1 MFVVPASIL
10 HADLDAFYASVEQRD
25 DPALRGKPV
34 VVGGGVVL
42 AASYEARAF
51 GVRSA
56 MGGRE
61 RERRCPD
68 AIVLPGRWPAYL
80 EASRAVFAVF
90 ERSAITVERISI
102 DEAFLDVSGLERISG
117 SPEVIAAQLRH
128 EVRAEVGLP
137 ISVGVATTKSV
148 AKVAS
153 NAAKP
158 DGLVVVPA
166 GGEPA
171 FLGPLPV
178 EALWG
183 VGPATAARLRAA
195 GITTVGRLA
204 STQETTLMVLVGR
217 AAGRHLHAVANAR
230 DPRPVR
236 AGRRRRS
243 FGAQSAL
250 GRGART
256 PVELDARLLALVDRV
271 TRRMRTS
278 GRVGR
283 TVTLRLRFADGT
295 RATRSHTLPRATA
308 ATEPIVAT
316 LRTLL
321 ADAGPL
327 VERQGITLIGV
338 TVSGI
343 EGDGGGGQL
352 ELALDGRPAAADA
365 VRPALDTA
373 LGGRGPALDAV
384 LDDVRERFGAGAV
397 KRAALLSTDEDAVP
411 WLMSGDASE
420 GREEPAGSGR
430 AARPSASSSQD
441 RG

>member
-1 MFVVPASIL
+1 MPSASIL

-25 DPALRGKPV
+25 DPGLRGKPV

-61 RERRCPD
+61 RERRCPQ
-68 AIVLPGRWPAYL
+68 AIVVPGRWDAYVA
-80 EASRAVFAVF
+80 ASKAVFAIFARTAV
-90 ERSAITVERISI
+90 TVERISI
-102 DEAFLDVSGLERISG
+102 DEAFLDVSGLDRILG
-117 SPEVIAAQLRH
+117 SPEEIAARLRR
-128 EVRAEVGLP
+128 EVREEVGLP
-137 ISVGVATTKSV
+137 ISVGVAATKSV

-158 DGLVVVPA
+158 DGLRVVPA
-166 GGEPA
+166 GSEPA

-183 VGPATAARLRAA
+183 VGAVTGAKLRAA
-195 GITTVGRLA
+195 GIQTIGALSAVELPV
-204 STQETTLMVLVGR
+204 LMELVGV

-236 AGRRRRS
+236 SGRRRRS

-250 GRGART
+250 GRRT
-256 PVELDARLLALVDRV
+256 VTDAQLDERLLGLVDRV

-283 TVTLRLRFADGT
+283 TVTLRLRFGDYT
-295 RATRSHTLPRATA
+295 RATRSHTLPRPTA
-308 ATEPIVAT
+308 ATEPILST

-321 ADAGPL
+321 ADARPL
-327 VERQGITLIGV
+327 IAEKGITLVGV
-338 TVSGI
+338 TLSGV
-343 EGDGGGGQL
+343 EADGGAGQL
-352 ELALDGRPAAADA
+352 ELPLD
-365 VRPALDTA
+365 
-373 LGGRGPALDAV
+373 GRGPALDAV
-384 LDDVRERFGAGAV
+384 LDSVRERYGTDTI
-397 KRAALLSTDEDAVP
+397 KRAALLHRGEDMTP
-411 WLMSGDASE
+411 WLLSGDASE
-420 GREEPAGSGR
+420 GFEGSGD
-430 AARPSASSSQD
+430 AGD
-441 RG
+441 